1 MGHTDSVF
9 PASADSLSSLVLLAR
24 YHGVPCDPASLR
36 HLHATGSEPLRAP
49 DLLRAARGL
58 GLKAGIRDFPARD
71 PCSLPLPALVECH
84 DGCWRILA
92 RSAADRV
99 LLQCGG
105 ETEPRIMGAPAFAE
119 LWTGRALL
127 LTRRGLWQSH
137 ETHGLRWV
145 LEAALPHRR
154 VVLEILLASVAL
166 QCLGLLTP
174 LFFQVTVDKVLSHQ
188 AIGTLQILVLA
199 FLGVAVFECILGGLR
214 STLLAHA
221 THRMDAL
228 LGARLFAHLLR
239 LPLAWFE
246 ARRVGDTVSRVR
258 ELETLRNFVTSAS
271 LTLFLDLGFTLAAL
285 GLLFAYSASLTLVVM
300 ASIPLYAVLS
310 IASAPRLRERAER
323 RLLLGAENHALLVEA
338 VSGIRTLKSL
348 ALEPALGRRW
358 ESQLAE
364 HAQAGFRAAHTAGWS
379 TQAATL
385 VNRLVSVALLW
396 FGAQAVI
403 RGALSVG
410 ELVAFNMFA
419 ARIGTPVLRLFQVW
433 QDFQQARVATARL
446 ADILRAPAEG
456 AGAGLQLPPL
466 QGALRFEQVSFRYP
480 GSNAPALRDLDL
492 HIAPGEVVG
501 VVGRSGSGKSTLIR
515 LLERL
520 HPPEHGR
527 VLADGIDLAVVTPD
541 SLRRQIAVVP
551 QECFLFDAT
560 VRENIAPDD
569 PGMPLER
576 IIEAAR
582 MAGAH
587 EFISA
592 LPQAYD
598 TRLGEHGRRL
608 SGGQRQRIAIARA
621 LVRDPRILVF
631 DEATSALDYES
642 EAAVSARLGEICAGR
657 TVIIVA
663 HRLSAL
669 QHCSRLVVMEQ
680 GRIAESGSSPELLA
694 QGGIYARLHALQR
707 AA

>member
-1 MGHTDSVF
+1 MASVGGTS
-9 PASADSLSSLVLLAR
+9 PTGPDTTPPSAEGSSPDGPGVQPGVDTPRPILVS
-24 YHGVPCDPASLR
+24 G
-36 HLHATGSEPLRAP
+36 
-49 DLLRAARGL
+49 GL
-58 GLKAGIRDFPARD
+58 GGRVIRH
-71 PCSLPLPALVECH
+71 LPALASPAYRNLLFGYTVAPI
-84 DGCWRILA
+84 GGLMYSSSLGWLVLTLTNSPGLLA
-92 RSAADRV
+92 LTTAAQNAPMLLISLLAGALADQVDRRRLLV
-99 LLQCGG
+99 LTYLAG
-105 ETEPRIMGAPAFAE
+105 
-119 LWTGRALL
+119 ALL
-127 LTRRGLWQSH
+127 
-137 ETHGLRWV
+137 
-145 LEAALPHRR
+145 A
-154 VVLEILLASVAL
+154 VVLAVLTMTNAVVYWEIV
-166 QCLGLLTP
+166 
-174 LFFQVTVDKVLSHQ
+174 
-188 AIGTLQILVLA
+188 VLA

-246 ARRVGDTVSRVR
+246 VRRVGDTVSRVR

-396 FGAQAVI
+396 FGAQAVM

-433 QDFQQARVATARL
+433 QDFQQARVAMARL